1 MGVVPVYAG
10 LADKDKQFKNASVIK
25 NLAKQIIDGK
35 TNLFIFPEGA
45 LAALTFL
52 PMKYKFQPGV
62 SAIIK
67 KVLEVRDKIK
77 VIPLGF
83 AHNKKESAIH
93 IGDEVIFSKKDGNYF
108 AGKGNAESPFF
119 DADLKTLWE
128 DNDSIMLT
136 ESGKP
141 VQISNVVPII
151 SGILMKNLECCSKE
165 AKQDLNKDDKKIYKI

>member
-1 MGVVPVYAG
+1 MSRTAQ
-10 LADKDKQFKNASVIK
+10 LLREKMLI
-25 NLAKQIIDGK
+25 
-35 TNLFIFPEGA
+35 
-45 LAALTFL
+45 
-52 PMKYKFQPGV
+52 
-62 SAIIK
+62 
-67 KVLEVRDKIK
+67 
-77 VIPLGF
+77 GF

-108 AGKGNAESPFF
+108 AGKGNADSPFF

-141 VQISNVVPII
+141 VQISNVVPFI

>member
-1 MGVVPVYAG
+1 MHITRKKA
-10 LADKDKQFKNASVIK
+10 QFILLLDLDNFKSV
-25 NLAKQIIDGK
+25 NDNYG
-35 TNLFIFPEGA
+35 
-45 LAALTFL
+45 
-52 PMKYKFQPGV
+52 
-62 SAIIK
+62 
-67 KVLEVRDKIK
+67 
-77 VIPLGF
+77 
-83 AHNKKESAIH
+83 HH

-108 AGKGNAESPFF
+108 AGKGNADSPFF

-141 VQISNVVPII
+141 VQISNVVPFI